1 MKRTL
6 QDMIQ
11 LTKKKIESTFFKI
24 VKTGDKNNPFI
35 IKEYFGPLKS
45 VRTMMNEGWNRHSY
59 LVDYIDE
66 EYPVFKLS
74 DFKTTNGFRIE
85 KKTEIDLLTAEL
97 NKYTKYFKTNP
108 KLYEALKKLNDFLQ
122 QFGITNYMKY
132 QTFSDVKNDFLVI
145 LSKNVQFQSDKLRF
159 NSIFIEFLND
169 VYLNLELVNVASAR
183 LFFENKFMFLL
194 SLIK

>member
-45 VRTMMNEGWNRHSY
+45 VKTMMNEGWNRHSY

-74 DFKTTNGFRIE
+74 DFKTTTCPCSKTAISSPIHLCISITRFR
-85 KKTEIDLLTAEL
+85 LLVDSYPTYSQLFIWYML
-97 NKYTKYFKTNP
+97 N
-108 KLYEALKKLNDFLQ
+108 
-122 QFGITNYMKY
+122 
-132 QTFSDVKNDFLVI
+132 SD
-145 LSKNVQFQSDKLRF
+145 SS
-159 NSIFIEFLND
+159 
-169 VYLNLELVNVASAR
+169 
-183 LFFENKFMFLL
+183 L
-194 SLIK
+194 SLCCQHFHS